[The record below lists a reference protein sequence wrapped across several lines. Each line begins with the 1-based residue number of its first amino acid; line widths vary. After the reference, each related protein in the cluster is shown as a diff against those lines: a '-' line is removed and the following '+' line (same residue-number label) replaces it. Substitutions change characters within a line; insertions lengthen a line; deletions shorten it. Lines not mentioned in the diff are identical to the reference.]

1 MKRSDK
7 EALWVMGCY
16 EKSTEGEILRLY
28 IIGAKNELD
37 AHRKAGIILRK
48 NRNLWFDTLEE
59 GAKYLQLYPPEQL
72 HNEKTTITIYDQ
84 QYYKEL

>member
-1 MKRSDK
+1 MTSNK

-16 EKSTEGEILRLY
+16 EKSTKGDILRLY

-48 NRNLWFDTLEE
+48 HRNLWFDTLEE
-59 GAKYLQLYPPEQL
+59 DAKYPQLYPPEQL
-72 HNEKTTITIYDQ
+72 HDERTTITIYDQ
-84 QYYKEL
+84 HYYQEP

>member
-1 MKRSDK
+1 MASSK

-16 EKSTEGEILRLY
+16 EKSNEGEILRLY
-28 IIGAKNELD
+28 IIGAKNELE
-37 AHRKAGIILRK
+37 AHHKAGIILRK

-72 HNEKTTITIYDQ
+72 HDERTTLTIYDQ
-84 QYYKEL
+84 NYYKEP

>member
-1 MKRSDK
+1 MTSNK

-16 EKSTEGEILRLY
+16 EKSDEGDILRLY

-37 AHRKAGIILRK
+37 AHCKAGIILRK
-48 NRNLWFDTLEE
+48 HGNLWFDTLEK
-59 GAKYLQLYPPEQL
+59 GTKYLQLYPPKQL

-84 QYYKEL
+84 NYYQEP